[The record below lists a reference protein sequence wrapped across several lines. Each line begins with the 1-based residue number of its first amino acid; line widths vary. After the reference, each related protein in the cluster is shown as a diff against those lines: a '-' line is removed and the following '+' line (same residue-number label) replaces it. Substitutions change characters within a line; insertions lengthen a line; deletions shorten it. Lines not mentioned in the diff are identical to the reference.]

1 MTEVSNPN
9 KYMVTQIITEPNP
22 ILRKIALLATPEFL
36 ASPEFKKLTKNLI
49 DTLYA
54 SDGVG
59 IAAPQINESIAIC
72 AISKRFTDDK
82 KNDLILINPVW
93 TKATLATAWG
103 EEGCLSVPN
112 LWGKVKRYKKIKVKA
127 LNENGQPI
135 NFVAEDFFARA
146 IQHEADHLRGIL
158 FIDKAK
164 DLYTFEKK

>member
-1 MTEVSNPN
+1 
-9 KYMVTQIITEPNP
+9 MVTQIVIDPNP
-22 ILRKIALLATPEFL
+22 ILRKIAPLAKPEFL

-59 IAAPQINESIAIC
+59 IAAPQIGESIAVCVIN
-72 AISKRFTDDK
+72 KRFSENK
-82 KNDLILINPVW
+82 KIDLVLVNPVW

-127 LNENGQPI
+127 WNENGQPL

-146 IQHEADHLRGIL
+146 IQHEADHLRGVL